1 MWTCKHC
8 NLLFYLSKTT
18 EKANHSRW
26 CTSNPK
32 NIFYREQVANHA
44 KIMSVSN
51 IGRIRTEE
59 TKDRISKS
67 RRGKYVGDK
76 NPFYGKT
83 HTEDS
88 RNKISNAGL
97 SSKHRRLVR
106 SIRKYVRKDGT
117 EILLDSSW
125 EEILA
130 QRLDELDIKWI
141 RPVDPIDWVDKT
153 NKKRHYFPDFYL
165 EEYNIYLDPKNTA
178 AMSAQREKVE
188 WLLLNRKDVYFLKT
202 LKECKDYTPAF
213 V

>member
-8 NLLFYLSKTT
+8 NLLFDFSKTA

-26 CTSNPK
+26 CISNPK
-32 NIFYREQVANHA
+32 NIFYREQIANHA
-44 KIMSVSN
+44 KILSMTN

-59 TKDRISKS
+59 TKERISKS
-67 RRGKYVGDK
+67 RIGKYVGDK

-88 RNKISNAGL
+88 RDKISKAGL
-97 SSKHRRLVR
+97 RSKHRRLVR
-106 SIRKYVRKDGT
+106 SIRKYIRKDGT

-125 EEILA
+125 EEALA

-141 RPVDPIDWVDKT
+141 RPTNPIDWTDKA

-178 AMSAQREKVE
+178 VMSAQKEKVE
-188 WLLLNRKDVYFLKT
+188 WLLLNRKDIYFLKT
-202 LKECKDYTPAF
+202 LEECKNYTPAF